1 MRMPQF
7 NPTGAATIDVVIENA
22 PPVTIPIVYSAELAY
37 VLIRGLGG
45 HACGEYVCMIDDK
58 TYTVLTPNGLFIPN
72 HPADVLATD
81 LVTHIEILIGALV
94 RPIDFARKGHMR
106 LLTTFPALM
115 RSIAM
120 GSRRHNQQAY
130 PELMAAFA
138 QVLA

>member
-1 MRMPQF
+1 MPQF
-7 NPTGAATIDVVIENA
+7 KPSGAATIEVVIDNA
-22 PPVTIPIVYSAELAY
+22 PPVTIPIVYSAEQAF

-45 HACGEYVCMIDDK
+45 HACGEYVCMIDNK
-58 TYTVLTPNGLFIPN
+58 SYTVLTPNGLFIPN
-72 HPADVLATD
+72 YSADVLAAD
-81 LVTHIEILIGALV
+81 LVTHIEILIGALI
-94 RPIDFARKGHMR
+94 RPIDFARKGNLR